1 MDPQS
6 RIAPWARKKI
16 DLKRLRNIKVLL
28 RQYQL
33 HTVCESARC
42 PNRVECFSR
51 GQATFMIMGDIC
63 TRNCAFCSVQK
74 GDPFPLDPQEPFRV
88 AEAAKQMNLSHVVV
102 TSVTRDDLSDGGA
115 QHYADTIQALKQCEG
130 IDSVEVLTSDLGGC
144 LDSLHKVLRS
154 EPDIFNHNL
163 ETIPRFYS
171 AIRPQAA
178 YARSLSI
185 LREAATFHEGMKIKS
200 GLMVGFGEQPEEVE
214 QVLWDLKEIG
224 CSFVTIGQYLRP
236 ALGNIPVAEYVSED
250 TFLRYE
256 TFGRQIGFEDV
267 CSSPFVRSSYQADIL
282 ANRFKQTHP

>member
-1 MDPQS
+1 MDSQS
-6 RIAPWARKKI
+6 RLAPWARKKI

-42 PNRVECFSR
+42 PNQGECFSR

-63 TRNCAFCSVQK
+63 TRNCAFCSVHK

-88 AEAAKQMNLSHVVV
+88 AEAAKKMNLSHVVV

-115 QHYADTIQALKQCEG
+115 QHYADTVQALKQCEG
-130 IDSVEVLTSDLGGC
+130 IDSVEVLTSDFGGC
-144 LDSLHKVLRS
+144 LDSLYKVLRS
-154 EPDIFNHNL
+154 APDIFNHNL
-163 ETIPRFYS
+163 ETIPRLYS
-171 AIRPQAA
+171 AIRPQAV
-178 YARSLSI
+178 YARSLNI

-214 QVLWDLKEIG
+214 QVLWDLKETG
-224 CSFVTIGQYLRP
+224 CSIVTIGQYLRP
-236 ALGNIPVAEYVSED
+236 GLGNIPVAEYVSEE